1 MGINN
6 LLRALESIQIPR
18 HLSYYRN
25 KRIAVDGYCWL
36 HKSIYLLTNEIF
48 ENPHSTK
55 YIKYLNK
62 RLEQLLHFEIT
73 PVIVFDGDKLPMKKI
88 EEEERQRHRSEVT
101 IQSLNLRRNGL
112 EKLAQS
118 KRIEGIDIN
127 PKMAYEFIKILK
139 QRKIEFFVAPY
150 EADIQLC
157 YLSKIGYVDCVI
169 TEDSDLLALGCE
181 RILYKLD
188 ADSGIGK
195 EIELKNLKQ
204 CKSFDFSNFDSD
216 KFLTFCILSGCDYFK
231 MKGVGIKNA
240 YNSVKTSNSYKKCL
254 IKLNEKNYTDVVHFD
269 ELLNKF
275 EKAFLTFR
283 YQIVY
288 CPIEKKLKYFEDI
301 YKTKYRF
308 AKKYFDDLKFLGNI
322 NIDENLVKKIVYGEV
337 DPITYK
343 PFEFNKKSWEEYL
356 NFKKNEN
363 NNNNN
368 GFNKNNNVLIGKKR
382 LLDHEEEKEFD
393 LDIHLDIRNNEEENN
408 NNNITNNNNN
418 NNNNNNDNNNSFVL
432 KEENNN
438 NNNDI
443 NINKE
448 NNNNNNNNNYI
459 NINNNIIIN
468 NNNNNNNNNIISL
481 IDSQINNNTINNNNN
496 SININ
501 NNNINNI
508 NEVIEICSSTSA
520 LSKDSN
526 KENKKFINNNN
537 ININDNN
544 NIIIDYDEDNESII
558 KFNEFDN
565 FLESYENANKKI
577 KNNTENIKE
586 LKIELKDNLVN
597 IVNEIDL
604 NENDFLNNKENKKID
619 FLNRYKYNP

>member
-25 KRIAVDGYCWL
+25 KKIAVDGYCWL

-55 YIKYLNK
+55 YLKYLNK

-73 PVIVFDGDKLPMKKI
+73 PIIVFDGDKLPMKKI

-139 QRKIEFFVAPY
+139 QKKIEYFVAPY

-204 CKSFDFSNFDSD
+204 CKLYDFSNFDSD

-240 YNSVKTSNSYKKCL
+240 YNSVKSSNSYKKCL
-254 IKLNEKNYTDVVHFD
+254 LKLNEKNYTNVVHFD

-288 CPIEKKLKYFEDI
+288 CPIEKKLKYFDDI

-308 AKKYFDDLKFLGNI
+308 AKKYFDNLDFLGNI

-343 PFEFNKKSWEEYL
+343 PFEFSKKSWEEYL
-356 NFKKNEN
+356 NFKKNNEN
-363 NNNNN
+363 KVNE
-368 GFNKNNNVLIGKKR
+368 NKNVLIGKKR

-408 NNNITNNNNN
+408 NNFEI
-418 NNNNNNDNNNSFVL
+418 
-432 KEENNN
+432 
-438 NNNDI
+438 
-443 NINKE
+443 KE
-448 NNNNNNNNNYI
+448 NNNNNNEI
-459 NINNNIIIN
+459 NINKENDDKN

-481 IDSQINNNTINNNNN
+481 IESQINNNSINNNNK
-496 SININ
+496 IN
-501 NNNINNI
+501 NNNNI

-526 KENKKFINNNN
+526 KENKKI

-544 NIIIDYDEDNESII
+544 NNIIIDNYDDDNESIM

-586 LKIELKDNLVN
+586 LKIELKNNLVN
-597 IVNEIDL
+597 IINEIDL
-604 NENDFLNNKENKKID
+604 NENNFLNNINNQKENKKIE
-619 FLNRYKYNP
+619 FLEKYKFNPQNNN

>member
-25 KRIAVDGYCWL
+25 KKIAVDGYCWL

-55 YIKYLNK
+55 YLKYLNK

-73 PVIVFDGDKLPMKKI
+73 PIIVFDGDKLPMKKI

-139 QRKIEFFVAPY
+139 QKKIEYFVAPY

-204 CKSFDFSNFDSD
+204 CKSYDFSNFDSD

-240 YNSVKTSNSYKKCL
+240 YNSVKSSNSYKKCL
-254 IKLNEKNYTDVVHFD
+254 LKLNEKNYTNVVHFD

-288 CPIEKKLKYFEDI
+288 CPIEKKLKYFDDI

-308 AKKYFDDLKFLGNI
+308 AKKYFDNLDFLGNI

-343 PFEFNKKSWEEYL
+343 PFEFSKKSWEEYL
-356 NFKKNEN
+356 NFKKNNEN
-363 NNNNN
+363 KVNE
-368 GFNKNNNVLIGKKR
+368 NKNVLIGKKR

-408 NNNITNNNNN
+408 NNFDIKNNNNN
-418 NNNNNNDNNNSFVL
+418 NN
-432 KEENNN
+432 E
-438 NNNDI
+438 I

-448 NNNNNNNNNYI
+448 NDDK
-459 NINNNIIIN
+459 
-468 NNNNNNNNNIISL
+468 NNNNNNNNIISL
-481 IDSQINNNTINNNNN
+481 IESQINNNSINNNNK
-496 SININ
+496 IN
-501 NNNINNI
+501 NNNNNI

-526 KENKKFINNNN
+526 KENKKI

-544 NIIIDYDEDNESII
+544 NNIIIDNYDDDNESIM

-586 LKIELKDNLVN
+586 LKIELKNNLVN
-597 IVNEIDL
+597 IINEIDL
-604 NENDFLNNKENKKID
+604 NENNFLNNINNQKENKKIE
-619 FLNRYKYNP
+619 FLEKYKFNPQNNN